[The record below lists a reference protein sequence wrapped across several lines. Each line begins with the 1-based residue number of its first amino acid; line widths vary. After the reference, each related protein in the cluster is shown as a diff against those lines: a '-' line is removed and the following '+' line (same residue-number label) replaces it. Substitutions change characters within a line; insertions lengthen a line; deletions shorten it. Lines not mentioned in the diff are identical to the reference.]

1 MNSGGEF
8 FKNDEWQYKYIC
20 LLELSMTDCFC
31 WCFRCWFGKRAGVYT
46 DYIYQGPMILVLV
59 VRVSYFCP
67 SVAALSSEPLLH
79 NVLIQL
85 VFIMSLKCLAGT
97 KCWKP
102 QHILHVSDDKCAA
115 LTLYLPSVTF
125 KSLQLGSFEEI
136 WESFWK
142 NKNEI
147 QGYVRSCLYLLGIIS
162 NIGSFPY
169 PQGKFF
175 MLLFNYFI
183 KS

>member
-1 MNSGGEF
+1 
-8 FKNDEWQYKYIC
+8 
-20 LLELSMTDCFC
+20 MTDCFC
-31 WCFRCWFGKRAGVYT
+31 WRFRCWFGKRAGVYT

-67 SVAALSSEPLLH
+67 SVAALSSEPVLH

-85 VFIMSLKCLAGT
+85 VFIMSLKCLAGM
-97 KCWKP
+97 KCWKQ
-102 QHILHVSDDKCAA
+102 QHVLHVSDDKCEA
-115 LTLYLPSVTF
+115 LTLYLP
-125 KSLQLGSFEEI
+125 KLLNLCYLEEI
-136 WESFWK
+136 WESFRK

-147 QGYVRSCLYLLGIIS
+147 QGYVQSCLYLLGIIS
-162 NIGSFPY
+162 NIGSFPS

-183 KS
+183 SINYCESVCCHSNWKALSSESSSTFSS